1 LPFERV
7 KFDPDIRHLLKDP
20 EFRRKLSDRIDRSNG
35 WGFTIRYK
43 GLRVSVTAIGPDS
56 TRQAYLEA

>member
-1 LPFERV
+1 MPFERV
-7 KFDPDIRHLLKDP
+7 KFDPEIQHLQKDL
-20 EFRRKLSDRIDRSNG
+20 EFRRKLFDRIERSNG

-43 GLRVSVTAIGPDS
+43 GLRVGVTAIGPDS